1 MTTQAA
7 PRLKSVGATI
17 TGAAT
22 TTVYTCPNN
31 FTSKVTLVFI
41 SNRTNGNVSVKLEWD
56 DASNGD
62 AHNILSAYTIGGF
75 QFLQLSDAYL
85 VLNSSDSL
93 KVTTQSG
100 ANIDV
105 IVSCEEFFDPAQSTT
120 GTV

>member
-17 TGAAT
+17 SGAAT

-41 SNRTNGNVSVKLEWD
+41 SNRTNGNVSVKLEWND
-56 DASNGD
+56 VSNGLP
-62 AHNILSAYTIGGF
+62 HNILTAYTIGGYS
-75 QFLQLSDAYL
+75 FLQLSDGYI

-120 GTV
+120 GMV